1 MEGRMLV
8 GGGRDIGETTG
19 KGRMEGMRRRDRE
32 VD

>member
-1 MEGRMLV
+1 MLV